1 MMQTTILYL
10 KKLFGNKIQMH
21 DFSKDTHLPLYL
33 TQKFDFKEASIDKQ
47 HTKYILVKP
56 KKKSVLKIETL
67 QKQAIQ
73 IQKHTSY
80 TPIWVFSAIRTPQR
94 NALIQHN
101 IPFIVP
107 EIQLFLPNVFLDLHE
122 KGKPEKKYAS
132 VFSPAAQVVFIYLLL
147 HRIQETN
154 AHQLTAYIPY
164 SVATLNRALAELTAR
179 ELLKTEGNNTRKR
192 YQTIQPKE
200 YWEKGKQFLMN
211 PVVKTFY
218 MRAVSRPHG
227 FYCSNAYALERL
239 SWSLNETA
247 IAHYAAS
254 AKTIQQIEKSRFLND
269 YDIFDCD
276 YVTVEQ
282 FKYDPAILST
292 SSYIDV
298 ISLYAQFKDNYD
310 ERIQIELD
318 KLLEMILC

>member
-1 MMQTTILYL
+1 MQTTILYL
-10 KKLFGNKIQMH
+10 KKLFGNKIQIH
-21 DFSKDTHLPLYL
+21 DFSKSTHLPLYL

-56 KKKSVLKIETL
+56 KEKTALNIETL
-67 QKQAIQ
+67 QKQAAQ
-73 IQKHTSY
+73 IQKHTNCI
-80 TPIWVFSAIRTPQR
+80 PIWIFSAMRTPQR
-94 NALIQHN
+94 NALIQHS

-107 EIQLFLPNVFLDLHE
+107 EIQLFLPNVLLDLRE
-122 KGKPEKKYAS
+122 KEAFEKDYAS
-132 VFSPAAQVVFIYLLL
+132 TFSPATQVVFIYILLN
-147 HRIQETN
+147 RIQETN
-154 AHQLTAYIPY
+154 AHQLATHIPY
-164 SVATLNRALAELTAR
+164 SVATLNRALAELTVR
-179 ELLKTEGNNTRKR
+179 ELLKTEGSNTRKR
-192 YQTIQPKE
+192 YRTIQTKE
-200 YWEKGKQFLMN
+200 YWEKGKQFLTN
-211 PVVKTFY
+211 PVAKTFY
-218 MRAVSRPHG
+218 MRAAPRPLG

-254 AKTIQQIEKSRFLND
+254 AKTIRQLEKSQFLNE

-282 FKYDPAILST
+282 FKYDPAILSA

-318 KLLEMILC
+318 ALLEVILC